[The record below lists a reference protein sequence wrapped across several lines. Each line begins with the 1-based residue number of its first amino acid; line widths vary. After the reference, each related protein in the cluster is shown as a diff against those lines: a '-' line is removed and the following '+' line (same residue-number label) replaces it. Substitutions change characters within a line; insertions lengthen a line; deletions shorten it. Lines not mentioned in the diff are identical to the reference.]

1 MSLPAFP
8 ELKTERLILREL
20 THADASA
27 MAAMHRDH
35 DAMRHW
41 GAAPLDTEATAH
53 DFIARCRAGWQYG
66 PPVFRWALEARS
78 GGTMLGTCGLFNW
91 DPRWHRC
98 TLGYELARSAW
109 QQGYMREALV
119 AVLGWAF
126 QTQGIHRV
134 DALIHPDN
142 AASLRLAQYLGFRI
156 EGRLREAA
164 FWDNRFHDMAL
175 LGLLASELRV
185 FPN

>member
-20 THADASA
+20 AHSDAPA
-27 MAAMHRDH
+27 VAAMHRDH

-41 GAAPLDTEATAH
+41 GGTLLDTEVAAH
-53 DFIARCRAGWQYG
+53 DFIARCRTGWQWS
-66 PPVFRWALEARS
+66 PPVLRWGIERQ
-78 GGTMLGTCGLFNW
+78 GGGPLLGTCGLFNW

-98 TLGYELARSAW
+98 TLGYELARGAW
-109 QQGYMREALV
+109 QQGYMREALA
-119 AVLGWAF
+119 AVLAWAF
-126 QTQGIHRV
+126 QTQAIHRIE
-134 DALIHPDN
+134 ALIHPDN

>member
-1 MSLPAFP
+1 MSLTAFP

-20 THADASA
+20 AHADAPA
-27 MAAMHRDH
+27 VAAMHADH
-35 DAMRHW
+35 EAMRHW
-41 GAAPLDTEATAH
+41 GAAPLDTEVAAH
-53 DFIARCRAGWQYG
+53 DFIARCRVGWQWS
-66 PPVFRWALEARS
+66 PPVMRWGIVRQ
-78 GGTMLGTCGLFNW
+78 GGGPLLGSCGLFNR
-91 DPRWHRC
+91 DMRWHRC
-98 TLGYELARSAW
+98 TLGYELARGAW
-109 QQGYMREALV
+109 HQGYMREALV

-126 QTQGIHRV
+126 RTQGIHRI

-164 FWDNRFHDMAL
+164 FWGDRFHDMEL
-175 LGLLASELRV
+175 LGLLASELRA